1 MAITRDE
8 SGERTE
14 QPTRLRLA
22 EARRNGQV
30 ARSADLCSVTVA
42 AAALAGLVAFGPP
55 MLTGLRRMTAG
66 MLSAPD
72 GSVGL
77 TATSSVF
84 GSLLGGVLWP
94 VVGFCAVVS
103 VAAVGANILQFGMLW
118 APGQFRAELG
128 RISPI
133 AGAGRMFS
141 RRTAVRGTL
150 TLAKLVAI
158 ATVTAIT
165 IARELPRIVAAAGIR
180 TVDLAGEVGTLIL
193 MLTIRIG
200 AVLVVL
206 AVIDLLYQ
214 RWQLREDL
222 KMTRREL
229 LEDLKRS
236 EGDPLIR
243 ARRRSIR
250 AQRHSAEVAESKHR
264 SDEN

>member
-30 ARSADLCSVTVA
+30 ARSADLCSVVVA
-42 AAALAGLVAFGPP
+42 AAALAGLAGFGPA
-55 MLTGLRRMTAG
+55 MLTGLRQMTAG

-77 TATSSVF
+77 AATSATF
-84 GSLLGGVLWP
+84 HSLLGGVLWP
-94 VVGFCAVVS
+94 VVGFFAVVF
-103 VAAVGANILQFGMLW
+103 VAAVGANILQFGLLA
-118 APGQFRAELG
+118 APGQLRGDAS

-141 RRTAVRGTL
+141 RRTAMRGVL
-150 TLAKLVAI
+150 SVAKLIAI
-158 ATVTAIT
+158 AAVTAVT
-165 IARELPRIVAAAGIR
+165 ISSLLPRIVAAAAVR
-180 TVDLAGEVGTLIL
+180 TADLASEAGTLIL
-193 MLTIRIG
+193 TLTIRIG
-200 AVLVVL
+200 VVLALL

-214 RWQLREDL
+214 RWQLRQDL
-222 KMTRREL
+222 MMTRREL

-236 EGDPLIR
+236 EGDPLTR

-250 AQRHSAEVAESKHR
+250 TQRHSAEAAKNRHR